1 VTKSTHEDLLPQIQ
15 RAKII
20 EMNDIKRHLVGY
32 VSTANDV
39 DDDDNNM
46 KKYKTQILIFSEV
59 FMTVFHTR
67 FCDKK

>member
-1 VTKSTHEDLLPQIQ
+1 
-15 RAKII
+15 
-20 EMNDIKRHLVGY
+20 MNDIKRHLVGY